1 MDEII
6 SLKLNIIN
14 YIIFKYSTKDLIET
28 FSEKVPKILLFY
40 KFILLKFKKIIFYLI
55 FKKDIQGL

>member
-28 FSEKVPKILLFY
+28 FSEKVPKIFKLY
-40 KFILLKFKKIIFYLI
+40 KFILLKFKKVIFYLI

>member
-28 FSEKVPKILLFY
+28 SSE
-40 KFILLKFKKIIFYLI
+40 KFILLKFKKVIFYLI
-55 FKKDIQGL
+55 FKKDIREL